1 MVIPGQIIFMLAIK
15 YLQSSQSVHVD
26 FVFSVV
32 YLTAAFVQVTHSH
45 CFLQVTDNTAT
56 KNYFCQ
62 EGGKTGKQRG
72 KTRKNSRVCISFYY
86 LNIVFILVVAFSALT
101 LLVGRQEKRPVCKN

>member
-1 MVIPGQIIFMLAIK
+1 MLAIK

-26 FVFSVV
+26 FVFSVI

-62 EGGKTGKQRG
+62 EGGKTVNNMEKPG
-72 KTRKNSRVCISFYY
+72 KTPEF
-86 LNIVFILVVAFSALT
+86 VFHFII
-101 LLVGRQEKRPVCKN
+101 

>member
-1 MVIPGQIIFMLAIK
+1 MLAIK

-45 CFLQVTDNTAT
+45 CFLQVTDNTVGFMT
-56 KNYFCQ
+56 RQKLFLSRRW
-62 EGGKTGKQRG
+62 KTGKQRG
-72 KTRKNSRVCISFYY
+72 KPGKTGVCISFYY

-101 LLVGRQEKRPVCKN
+101 LLVGRQEERPVCKN